1 MNMVILC
8 KELIG
13 RHSLL
18 RPFPVARSF
27 SLFRRVPFLVRM
39 TGRMPLF
46 SQKRCRMV
54 ESKEVLLLTMKARR
68 ILASAHTSYTHST
81 SLADDCPIM
90 LSNQNGRPRPRHFE
104 TFFYYYYN
112 VGFYRDGTAGRESNP
127 HSHPTYDKISDLLP
141 LPNSSVSWDENGQK
155 TS

>member
-27 SLFRRVPFLVRM
+27 SLFRKVPLLVSM
-39 TGRMPLF
+39 TGRVPLF

-54 ESKEVLLLTMKARR
+54 ESKEVPLLTVKARR
-68 ILASAHTSYTHST
+68 ILASAYTHSQLPSLTIAQLCYPTKTDGLGQDT
-81 SLADDCPIM
+81 SKLFFITMLDFIEMAQRVGNQIPITT
-90 LSNQNGRPRPRHFE
+90 LHTIKFQTCYHCQ
-104 TFFYYYYN
+104 
-112 VGFYRDGTAGRESNP
+112 TA
-127 HSHPTYDKISDLLP
+127 L
-141 LPNSSVSWDENGQK
+141 
-155 TS
+155 